1 MTARMVLFQDGR
13 AHFLSFDS
21 SPEIGNRRPTFLC
34 IILAV
39 LPGILSELKKILQT
53 IHIHP
58 LKCFVWFLLNM
69 FVRVLK

>member
-21 SPEIGNRRPTFLC
+21 SPEIGNRWPTFLC

-39 LPGILSELKKILQT
+39 LPGILSELKKKFFKLFIFTLE
-53 IHIHP
+53 
-58 LKCFVWFLLNM
+58 N
-69 FVRVLK
+69 VLFGFF